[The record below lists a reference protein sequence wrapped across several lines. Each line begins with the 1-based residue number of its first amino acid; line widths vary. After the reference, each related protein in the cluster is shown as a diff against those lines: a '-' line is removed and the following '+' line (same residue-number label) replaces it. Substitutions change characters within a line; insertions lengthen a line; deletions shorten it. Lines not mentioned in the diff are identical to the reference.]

1 MTDPEHVMEFVKR
14 RAIHSQISQ
23 LDRHEQSAC
32 QMPGDKERRSG
43 TGWRA
48 VIGPRS
54 QILPRT
60 AAETHEV
67 LEQYA
72 RRRIAFRRAFSK
84 APMYDS
90 FEFLG
95 NHGISLRDRPPFVFH
110 DLGHRRRGRA
120 AHKGM

>member
-14 RAIHSQISQ
+14 RAIHSQITQ
-23 LDRHEQSAC
+23 LERHEQSAC

-67 LEQYA
+67 LEQHA
-72 RRRIAFRRAFSK
+72 RRRIAFGRAFSE
-84 APMYDS
+84 APMHNS
-90 FEFLG
+90 LEFLG
-95 NHGISLRDRPPFVFH
+95 NHGISLRDRPWLILE
-110 DLGHRRRGRA
+110 DIGDR
-120 AHKGM
+120 

>member
-1 MTDPEHVMEFVKR
+1 
-14 RAIHSQISQ
+14 
-23 LDRHEQSAC
+23 
-32 QMPGDKERRSG
+32 MPGDKESRRG
-43 TGWRA
+43 TGWSA

-54 QILPRT
+54 QILPRI
-60 AAETHEV
+60 ALETHEV

-95 NHGISLRDRPPFVFH
+95 NQGISLGNRSWLVLPDIC
-110 DLGHRRRGRA
+110 DRGRGRGSGRV
-120 AHKGM
+120 AHKGMGSHRHLL